1 MMPRF
6 GRSLLG
12 LLLLLP
18 FLGGC
23 LMSREISSLQ
33 RDIAA
38 RNSEIDMRRNFVLN
52 VGGGSLYMLE
62 RLVQMVDHEELN
74 HASEYLH
81 YIDRLKVGIYDVR
94 IPDDAG
100 PLNLIDD
107 QLLDRNKWE
116 RAIAVRDERSAF
128 VLVHPRDAEHI
139 RDLFLFSASDDQ
151 LVILKFQ
158 GDAGRI
164 VSMAL
169 ADRHRFAETWRV
181 PLDGASEA
189 DSSALRR

>member
-18 FLGGC
+18 FLAGC

-52 VGGGSLYMLE
+52 VGGGSLYILE

-74 HASEYLH
+74 YASEYLH
-81 YIDRLKVGIYDVR
+81 YIDRLKVGIYDIR
-94 IPDDAG
+94 IPDDTG
-100 PLNLIDD
+100 PLNLTEGIG
-107 QLLDRNKWE
+107 RASGRARE
-116 RAIAVRDERSAF
+116 R
-128 VLVHPRDAEHI
+128 
-139 RDLFLFSASDDQ
+139 
-151 LVILKFQ
+151 
-158 GDAGRI
+158 
-164 VSMAL
+164 
-169 ADRHRFAETWRV
+169 
-181 PLDGASEA
+181 
-189 DSSALRR
+189 

>member
-1 MMPRF
+1 MMTRI
-6 GRSLLG
+6 GRPLLG

-18 FLGGC
+18 FLAGC

-33 RDIAA
+33 RDIAV
-38 RNSEIDMRRNFVLN
+38 RNSEVDMRRNFVLN

-62 RLVQMVDHEELN
+62 RLAQIVDHEELN
-74 HASEYLH
+74 LASEYLH
-81 YIDRLKVGIYDVR
+81 HIDRLKVGIYDIR
-94 IPDDAG
+94 IPDDAS

-116 RAIAVRDERSAF
+116 RAIVVRDERSAF
-128 VLVHPRDAEHI
+128 VLVHPRDVEHI
-139 RDLFLFSASDDQ
+139 RDLFLFSASGDQ
-151 LVILKFQ
+151 LIILKFQ

-181 PLDGASEA
+181 PVYGTYRVDSGASQP
-189 DSSALRR
+189 